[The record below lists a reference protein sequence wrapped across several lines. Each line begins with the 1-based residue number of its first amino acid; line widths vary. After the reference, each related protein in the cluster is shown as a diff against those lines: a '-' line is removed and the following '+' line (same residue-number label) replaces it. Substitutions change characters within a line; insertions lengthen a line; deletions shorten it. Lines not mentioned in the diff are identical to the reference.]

1 MNRKRKLK
9 NNIINIQLYYF
20 FRSFIFAYVIER
32 LFWRSRGISIAE
44 TVYIE
49 IIYAAVIILM
59 EVPTGMLADRFTRK
73 HIILAGSLL
82 TFIGS
87 VWLLSAYGF
96 IEFALIIVLAGISG
110 ALTSGSNSA
119 ILYDSLKEIGEEST
133 FEKYLARIKALRYGS
148 GLIAALIGS
157 FVASRFGLLIPYQMS
172 VFSCLMMVVLNLL
185 LVEPKKG
192 ESEDHL
198 SLKEIFRDAKN
209 VLLKNNFLKYVMVT
223 GATIGGIVI
232 YVDEF
237 WQNYMDAIS
246 VPVVFFGLISGAM
259 SIVVLIASGRVTSI
273 LEYIRKDSLKKK
285 RMYNTL
291 LSVSVMCFIGLFIVR
306 HPLGL
311 LLILVPIYSEALLD
325 TLILG
330 DIHHA
335 VESEFRATMESI
347 HSMMAS
353 MASVLFG
360 LVFAFGSEQMG
371 IFGGFLSVGILG
383 GIIVIIKSIYFR
395 QSKRDS

>member
-1 MNRKRKLK
+1 MNRKQKLRS
-9 NNIINIQLYYF
+9 NIINIQLYYF
-20 FRSFIFAYVIER
+20 FRSFIFAYVVER

-49 IIYAAVIILM
+49 IIYAAIIIVM
-59 EVPTGMLADRFTRK
+59 EIPTGMLADRWTRK

-87 VWLLSAYGF
+87 VWMLNAYGF
-96 IEFALIIVLAGISG
+96 VEFALIIVLAGISG

-119 ILYDSLKEIGEEST
+119 LLYDSLKELGEEKN

-172 VFSCLMMVVLNLL
+172 VFSCLMMVILNIL

-192 ESEDHL
+192 EKENSL
-198 SLKEIFRDAKN
+198 SMKEIFTDAKH
-209 VLLKNNFLKYVMVT
+209 VLLKNDFLKYVMIT
-223 GATIGGIVI
+223 GAAIGGIVI

-246 VPVVFFGLISGAM
+246 VPVVFFGLISGIM
-259 SIVVLIASGRVTSI
+259 SFAVLIASRQVTSI
-273 LEYIRKDSLKKK
+273 LQYIRKSPFRK
-285 RMYNTL
+285 RRLYNML
-291 LSVSVMCFIGLFIVR
+291 LLMTVMCYIGLFVIR

-311 LLILVPIYSEALLD
+311 LLMLVPIYSEALLD

-335 VESEFRATMESI
+335 VESEFRATMESVY
-347 HSMMAS
+347 SMMAS
-353 MASVLFG
+353 IASVLFG
-360 LVFAFGSEQMG
+360 LVFALGSERLG
-371 IFGGFLSVGILG
+371 VFGGFLSVGLLG
-383 GIIVIIKSIYFR
+383 GIIVFIKSVYFR